1 MANNNRSPVVRQI
14 NRELLSCGIC
24 LGQYRRPKV
33 LPCLHTFCQ
42 NCLASYV
49 PPHSLAVTC
58 PVCRQPS
65 ILPLEGVAGLQ
76 TNFFVTN
83 LMDVVACGGS
93 SGCTSSTCEVEDAR
107 AVSKCLDCD
116 IFLCDLCTDL
126 HCSMEVGV
134 ERGEE
139 EDDEVVGILST
150 PHTVVG
156 VDQIS
161 GTTDSD
167 ETPHLVCPSH
177 FGNSLQYYC
186 TQCETAVCADCTD
199 IEHIGHA
206 HISLRDAIEQQK
218 CELLKLVAQVRD
230 QAPVVEDSITLVTDV
245 SKALEKRSHE
255 VEQQISNAFNELS
268 KAMDERKNSLL
279 GELSDAFSAKQGVL
293 NEQKEA
299 LESFLD
305 KMQTSCDFT
314 AESLNHGNET
324 EILLLKK
331 EMSQKLEELAMAKPQ
346 FLPEQ
351 NDFLVFDDTAL
362 QSLKKSLC
370 GLGALHTNSAVA
382 HETIASGEGLRQCY
396 AGRPCVVTVTAKDRN
411 GDLVKCGYAPVTALV
426 TADGSEDQVHP
437 TVTDHRNGT
446 YDVTYTLKTE
456 GRYQLDL
463 MMFAQHIKGSPFKVK
478 CVAGGEEADTLSG
491 TSKIPRTAA
500 VKQKGTKRPSSS
512 RSHGSTNRRSNPIE
526 DDLLFKVGIKGRN
539 KGEFTNPQGLCC
551 TTGRV
556 LVADSNNQVVQVFSN
571 TGECRLRF
579 GSAGRVA
586 GKIQRPTGVA
596 VTLNGNYLVADY
608 DNKWV
613 SVFAPDGKYLNKIG
627 TGRLQGPKGVAVDNN
642 GHIIVVD
649 NKASAVL
656 VFQNNGKLLH
666 KFGSRGNDD
675 TQFAG
680 PHYAA
685 ITKDNDIV
693 ITDFHNHCV
702 KVFDSEGSFVF
713 TFGSNGEGNGQFNA
727 PTGVAVDPNGNIL
740 VADWGNSR
748 IQVFDKNGSFLSY
761 VNTSAEPL
769 YGPQG
774 LAITSDGQVVVAD
787 SGNHCIKFYRYLQ

>member
-1 MANNNRSPVVRQI
+1 MANRSPVVRQI

-24 LGQYRRPKV
+24 LGRYRRPKV

-49 PPHSLAVTC
+49 PAHSLAVTC
-58 PVCRQPS
+58 PVCRQTS

-76 TNFFVTN
+76 TNFFITN
-83 LMDVVACGGS
+83 LMDVVSAQAQS
-93 SGCTSSTCEVEDAR
+93 VLCTSGSCEIEDAR

-116 IFLCDLCTDL
+116 LFLCEVCTDS
-126 HCSMEVGV
+126 HCDMEGV
-134 ERGEE
+134 EASGAVGEE
-139 EDDEVVGILST
+139 EVA
-150 PHTVVG
+150 HTVVG
-156 VDQIS
+156 MDQVS

-177 FGNSLQYYC
+177 FGNALQYYC
-186 TQCETAVCADCTD
+186 TECETAVCADCTD
-199 IEHIGHA
+199 IEHIGHTN
-206 HISLRDAIEQQK
+206 ICLTDAIEQQK
-218 CELLKLVAQVRD
+218 CELLKLITQVRE
-230 QAPVVEDSITLVTDV
+230 QVPLVEHSLSLVTDV
-245 SKALEKRSHE
+245 SKALQKRSQD

-268 KAMDERKNSLL
+268 KMMDERKASLMV
-279 GELSDAFSAKQGVL
+279 ELADACSSKQGVL
-293 NEQKEA
+293 DEQKDA

-305 KMQTSCDFT
+305 KMQSSCDFT
-314 AESLNHGNET
+314 AESLEHGNET
-324 EILLLKK
+324 EILLVKK
-331 EMSQKLEELAMAKPQ
+331 EMAQKLEELAMHKLQ

-351 NDFLVFDDTAL
+351 NDFLFFDDVSL
-362 QSLKKSLC
+362 QSVKKALSSS
-370 GLGALHTNSAVA
+370 GALRTNGAVA
-382 HETIASGEGLRQCY
+382 YETIASGEGLRQCS
-396 AGRPCVVTVTAKDRN
+396 AGRPCVVTVTTKDRS
-411 GDLVKCGYAPVTALV
+411 GELVKCGYAPVTAFL
-426 TADGSEDQVHP
+426 TPDGSDTKVLP
-437 TVTDHRNGT
+437 TVTDNRNGT
-446 YDVTYTLKTE
+446 YDVTYTLKEE
-456 GRYQLDL
+456 GRYTLDL
-463 MMFAQHIKGSPFKVK
+463 MLFDQHIKGSPFKVK
-478 CVAGGEEADTLSG
+478 CVAGGEEADSLGG
-491 TSKIPRTAA
+491 TSKIPRTTA

-512 RSHGSTNRRSNPIE
+512 RSHGSTNRKSNPIE
-526 DDLLFKVGIKGRN
+526 DDLLFKVGVKGRN

-551 TTGRV
+551 TSGRV
-556 LVADSNNQVVQVFSN
+556 LVADSNNQVVQVFAN

-608 DNKWV
+608 DNKWI

-666 KFGSRGNDD
+666 KFGSRGNEDF
-675 TQFAG
+675 QFAG

-685 ITKDNDIV
+685 ITSNNDIIV
-693 ITDFHNHCV
+693 SDFHNHCV
-702 KVFDSEGSFVF
+702 KVFDSEGSFLF
-713 TFGSNGEGNGQFNA
+713 SFGSHGEGNGQFNA
-727 PTGVAVDPNGNIL
+727 PTGVAVDPKGHIL

-748 IQVFDKNGSFLSY
+748 IQVFDATGSFLSY
-761 VNTSAEPL
+761 VNTAAEPL

-774 LAITSDGQVVVAD
+774 LGITSDGQVVVAD
-787 SGNHCIKFYRYLQ
+787 SGNHCLKFYKYLQ